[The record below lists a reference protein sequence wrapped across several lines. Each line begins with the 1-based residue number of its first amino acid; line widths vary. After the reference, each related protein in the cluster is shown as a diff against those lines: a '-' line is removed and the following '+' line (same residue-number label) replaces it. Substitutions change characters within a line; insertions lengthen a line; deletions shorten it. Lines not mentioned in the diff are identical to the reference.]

1 MPHKAA
7 SAEARELHSRFSAA
21 LLDPGIAPP
30 PFVIAH
36 DDKNTARRFDVY
48 RNNVVVSLIEAV
60 IAIYPAVQKLTGAD
74 FFRAIARAHIRETP
88 PKSALLFEYGRD
100 FPAFIDRYPHAL
112 GLPWLSDVARVE
124 RAWLDSYHAQD
135 AAPLNPNTLSAV
147 PPERLGELRL
157 IAHPA
162 TRIVR
167 SPYAATSIFS
177 ANRSED
183 PPDPATRIESSNPQD
198 TLITRPGMHV
208 EVRELPPGA
217 AAFLLGLLGGHTLS
231 VAADEAMQ
239 ASPAFDLAA
248 NLAGALQA
256 GVFCSLQLGKYRE

>member
-1 MPHKAA
+1 MLHKAA
-7 SAEARELHSRFSAA
+7 SAESRELHSRFSAA

-30 PFVIAH
+30 PLVVVH
-36 DDKNTARRFDVY
+36 DGKNTARRFDVY

-74 FFRAIARAHIRETP
+74 FFRAMARAHIRETP
-88 PKSALLFEYGRD
+88 PRSALLFEYGRD
-100 FPAFIDRYPHAL
+100 FPAFIDRYPYAL
-112 GLPWLSDVARVE
+112 GLPWLGDIARVE

-147 PPERLGELRL
+147 PFELLGELRF

-167 SPYAATSIFS
+167 SLYAATSIFS
-177 ANRSED
+177 ANREED
-183 PPDPATRIESSNPQD
+183 PPDPAARIESSNPQD
-198 TLITRPGMHV
+198 TLITRPGMQV
-208 EVRELPPGA
+208 EVRQLPPGG

-231 VAADEAMQ
+231 VAVDEANQ
-239 ASPAFDLAA
+239 ACPAFDLSA
-248 NLAGALQA
+248 NLAGALEA
-256 GVFCSLQLGKYRE
+256 GVFGSLQLGRYRE